1 MLIVDDWLFIFTFFY
16 ILLPPPWCGSMVN
29 AELENELNDAL
40 KNSPGWKKKR
50 VLNLMAFARV
60 VVFLNLLFDRSFPSQ
75 SGIYH
80 HRP

>member
-29 AELENELNDAL
+29 AELENDASI
-40 KNSPGWKKKR
+40 NSPGWKKTCL
-50 VLNLMAFARV
+50 VAFARV